1 MIDRCSIRFVLAL
14 CALIWG
20 GTALGV
26 GPTKNNPVKTEP
38 SLDQYARDLVGA
50 DVPRRT
56 YAARVLLRQVRVARR
71 VAARRYGDPMEI
83 DSARQA
89 LLDYDKVVAPK
100 CIDCIGV
107 ANLTR
112 PCILILELLET
123 ESAIPALDQ
132 YLKSRAS
139 ATNQRRI
146 RRAIATIQAAAQ
158 TP

>member
-1 MIDRCSIRFVLAL
+1 MISGRGLSFVLAL
-14 CALIWG
+14 VTLIWSG
-20 GTALGV
+20 VALGV
-26 GPTKNNPVKTEP
+26 GQSKNNPVKTEP
-38 SLDQYARDLVGA
+38 SLHQYARDLVGD

-56 YAARVLLRQVRVARR
+56 YAGRVLLRQVRVARR

-100 CIDCIGV
+100 CINSIGV
-107 ANLTR
+107 AGLAR

-123 ESAIPALDQ
+123 ESAIPALEQ
-132 YLKSRAS
+132 HLNISSSTA
-139 ATNQRRI
+139 NQRLI
-146 RRAIATIQAAAQ
+146 RRAIATIQAVAQ

>member
-1 MIDRCSIRFVLAL
+1 MISGRRLSLLFTMVTLAWSG
-14 CALIWG
+14 A
-20 GTALGV
+20 ALGV
-26 GPTKNNPVKTEP
+26 GQSKNNPVKTET
-38 SLDQYARDLVGA
+38 SLHQYARDLLGD

-71 VAARRYGDPMEI
+71 VSARRYGDPMDI

-100 CIDCIGV
+100 CIESLGV
-107 ANLTR
+107 AGVTR

-123 ESAIPALDQ
+123 ESAIPALQ
-132 YLKSRAS
+132 QHLNIGSS
-139 ATNQRRI
+139 AANQRLT
-146 RRAIATIQAAAQ
+146 RRAIATIQAVGR